1 MVAGFGIPHGIPP
14 NEWYLS
20 ELTNLTRPTSC
31 MVTTLSPCNFFLLK
45 TDPMN
50 GSCITHL
57 IFIINNMSC
66 VAQSNITVRYKF
78 VENIISTKF

>member
-1 MVAGFGIPHGIPP
+1 
-14 NEWYLS
+14 
-20 ELTNLTRPTSC
+20 
-31 MVTTLSPCNFFLLK
+31 
-45 TDPMN
+45 MN

-78 VENIISTKF
+78 VICSTAGAIAPPVNMLDEALTGYNPGWAQSDLCCRRALKLKISLKPQ

>member
-1 MVAGFGIPHGIPP
+1 MEFHQIMVFVRTDKLNKTNQLHGD
-14 NEWYLS
+14 NF
-20 ELTNLTRPTSC
+20 
-31 MVTTLSPCNFFLLK
+31 VTVQLFLLK

-66 VAQSNITVRYKF
+66 VAQSNITVKYKF
-78 VENIISTKF
+78 VDNIISTKF

>member
-1 MVAGFGIPHGIPP
+1 MIFVRTDKPDKTNQLHGD
-14 NEWYLS
+14 
-20 ELTNLTRPTSC
+20 
-31 MVTTLSPCNFFLLK
+31 TLSPCNFFLLK